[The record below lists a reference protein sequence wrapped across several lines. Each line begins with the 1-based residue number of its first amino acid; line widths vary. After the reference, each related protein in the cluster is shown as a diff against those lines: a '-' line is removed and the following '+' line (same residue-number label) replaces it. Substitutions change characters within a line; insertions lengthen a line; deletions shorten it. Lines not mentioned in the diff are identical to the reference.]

1 MSTATGKGSETEPS
15 AGNGKEALKG
25 KGKGKLGLLEG
36 WKGIGKD
43 FKGKTKMLKGKDLGG
58 KSEMYKGKMMLKG
71 KGKGKGLSSEKGDD
85 TTPEGIAD
93 PNTSEPKAE
102 TPSPIE
108 PEPKAETP
116 SPIEPH
122 QPADTPAEE
131 TLPTETTPAGTSPP
145 GTATPPPDQ
154 EVPGTDASKGAVGES
169 AARKHAWNTK
179 ALTAM
184 DDTKKETRFLNRM
197 FLRHVNLLQASM
209 FLFFLDSL
217 RTPDPCSY
225 TSIYS
230 LPFLVP
236 SLNAP

>member
-1 MSTATGKGSETEPS
+1 
-15 AGNGKEALKG
+15 
-25 KGKGKLGLLEG
+25 
-36 WKGIGKD
+36 
-43 FKGKTKMLKGKDLGG
+43 MLKGKDLGG

-154 EVPGTDASKGAVGES
+154 EVPGTDTSKGAVGES

-209 FLFFLDSL
+209 FLFFWIVFGPL
-217 RTPDPCSY
+217 TPAAILLYIVS
-225 TSIYS
+225 
-230 LPFLVP
+230 PFSFPL
-236 SLNAP
+236 